1 MKIQSINSLY
11 LPKMNFLNNSSS
23 ILSAKNIQQDCFVP
37 SFSSRQ
43 QELADYVIYFQPKM
57 DAKYYSSLASREK
70 IAVNIT
76 NTDPNIKKAAKETVK
91 VANLLKKNLD
101 KKYGKDNYVF
111 VSIGTSP
118 ACIGRVMEFSGVETK
133 YLPITDLRDDRATIP
148 NIAKN
153 KEGVKAYKDFLTS
166 QGITKERL
174 ENPDKHIIFYDYTN
188 KGTSLRKYKYMLK
201 EVFDLPTNNDKV
213 EFRSI
218 NKDFAQILTDS
229 IFADMKLVSDYIGDY
244 IGDYM
249 AGEYSYVYA
258 GIPHLEY
265 NKLEQINDILKEK
278 EYRPYEDLISSS
290 DADKNKYRKTETE
303 RRFSLF
309 VMQELEKRGKL
320 KHNPKNEKAL

>member
-11 LPKMNFLNNSSS
+11 IPKMNFLNNSSS

-133 YLPITDLRDDRATIP
+133 YLPITDLRDDRATIQ

-174 ENPDKHIIFYDYTN
+174 ENPDKHIIFYDYTSR
-188 KGTSLRKYKYMLK
+188 GTSLRKFKYMLQ

-218 NKDFAQILTDS
+218 NKDYYNLAAENPFVNAE
-229 IFADMKLVSDYIGDY
+229 KLGDY
-244 IGDYM
+244 ISHYL

-265 NKLEQINDILKEK
+265 NKLEQINDILEENKK
-278 EYRPYEDLISSS
+278 RPYEDLISSS
-290 DADKNKYRKTETE
+290 EADKIKYRKTETE